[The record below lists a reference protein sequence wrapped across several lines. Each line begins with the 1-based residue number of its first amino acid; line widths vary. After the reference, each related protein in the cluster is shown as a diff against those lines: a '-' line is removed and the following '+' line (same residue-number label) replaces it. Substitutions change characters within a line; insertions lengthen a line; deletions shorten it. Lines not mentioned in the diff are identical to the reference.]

1 MGTRTF
7 TREYFN
13 NGGIFNKNCSKKAT
27 AAHYKNLLFRN
38 IEVDLFKRFFGGII
52 SRNQKTEAWNLGK
65 SNRCIK
71 FDLKLVQNASKTIR
85 KLIYESKMLNIF
97 ICGASKKL
105 DFSRRQ

>member
-1 MGTRTF
+1 M
-7 TREYFN
+7 
-13 NGGIFNKNCSKKAT
+13 GIFNKNCSEKRV
-27 AAHYKNLLFRN
+27 LRIILFRN
-38 IEVDLFKRFFGGII
+38 IEVDFFQTFFGGII

>member
-1 MGTRTF
+1 M
-7 TREYFN
+7 
-13 NGGIFNKNCSKKAT
+13 GIFNKNCSEKT
-27 AAHYKNLLFRN
+27 SAAHYTIQKLRN
-38 IEVDLFKRFFGGII
+38 IEEDFVQAFFGGII

>member
-1 MGTRTF
+1 M
-7 TREYFN
+7 
-13 NGGIFNKNCSKKAT
+13 GIFNKNCSEKT
-27 AAHYKNLLFRN
+27 SAAHYTIQKHRGGFCSS
-38 IEVDLFKRFFGGII
+38 VFFGGIV
-52 SRNQKTEAWNLGK
+52 SRNQKTETWNLGK

-71 FDLKLVQNASKTIR
+71 FDLKLVQNASKTVR